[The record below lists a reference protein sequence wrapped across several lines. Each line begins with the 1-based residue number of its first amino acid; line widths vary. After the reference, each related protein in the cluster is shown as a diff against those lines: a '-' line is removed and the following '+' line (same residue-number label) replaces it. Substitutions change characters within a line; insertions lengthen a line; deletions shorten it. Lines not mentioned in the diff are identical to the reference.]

1 MTLYNV
7 IRGLER
13 IAKTHPNIRTADDG
27 SVYEIMNSNPSIKYG
42 AFVVTQNQHRQT
54 EQFDYYSL
62 TLFYID
68 RLKDDLESN
77 RLQIQSF
84 AKQVLG
90 NIIVS
95 FCEEYDVDLP
105 ITITYQPFTEKFVD
119 LCAGQ
124 YAQIELEIPRDIIC
138 AETYE

>member
-7 IRGLER
+7 VKGLER
-13 IAKTHPNIRTADDG
+13 IALTHPNIRTANDG
-27 SVYEIMNSNPSIKYG
+27 SVYEINANPSIKYG
-42 AFVVTQNQHRQT
+42 AFVVTQNTHRQT
-54 EQFDYYSL
+54 EQFDYYGL

-90 NIIVS
+90 NIITS

-105 ITITYQPFTEKFVD
+105 QTITYQSFTEKFVD

-124 YAQIELEIPRDIIC
+124 YAQFELEIPKDIIC

>member
-13 IAKTHPNIRTADDG
+13 IALSHPNIRTADDG
-27 SVYEIMNSNPSIKYG
+27 SVYEIMNANPSIKYG
-42 AFVVTQNQHRQT
+42 AFVVTQNTHRQT
-54 EQFDYYSL
+54 EKFDYYGL

-68 RLKDDLESN
+68 RLNDDLESN

-90 NIIVS
+90 NIIHV
-95 FCEEYDVDLP
+95 FCNEYDVDLP
-105 ITITYQPFTEKFVD
+105 QTITYQSFTQKFVD
-119 LCAGQ
+119 MTAGQ
-124 YAQIELEIPRDIIC
+124 YAQFELEIPKDIIC
-138 AETYE
+138 PETYE